1 MRGRA
6 IYQEH
11 HIPSFSLI
19 VQWDRPDGSFTP
31 VHYVLSLSLIKLFI
45 ANLGTKDLT
54 YIGTYLPITYYKPSL
69 TVAPVKLAV
78 I

>member
-1 MRGRA
+1 MVHLHLS
-6 IYQEH
+6 IT
-11 HIPSFSLI
+11 FSL
-19 VQWDRPDGSFTP
+19 SLS
-31 VHYVLSLSLIKLFI
+31 LSLSLIKLFI